1 MRYDLWV
8 ITHGLTAT
16 ITSVVDAL
24 DGLLLVDLIH
34 LAASDRRNYWSGL
47 KVALLGFRSVATGL
61 PRVERAARVVGLGGS
76 GGRRRRI
83 GGDDLHERGSGDH
96 CVGGGLG
103 FWASGDAGDRL
114 MHLLLKDGE
123 ERRRATMTA
132 RRSTK
137 GGPPVRSF

>member
-34 LAASDRRNYWSGL
+34 LAASDRRNYWSRL

-61 PRVERAARVVGLGGS
+61 PRVERAARVVGLGVAETAVAGS
-76 GGRRRRI
+76 EVMI
-83 GGDDLHERGSGDH
+83 SMSVVPETI
-96 CVGGGLG
+96 V
-103 FWASGDAGDRL
+103 WEVA
-114 MHLLLKDGE
+114 
-123 ERRRATMTA
+123 
-132 RRSTK
+132 
-137 GGPPVRSF
+137 